1 MRLVTDWFKRNFSD
15 PQIVFLTMGLI
26 GVFAIILIM
35 GDILLPVF
43 ASIVIAYL
51 LEGLVGLM
59 QRSGI
64 NRLISVLF
72 VFSLFIFGM
81 SAILFGLLPML
92 SVQVSQFAKGLPA
105 IVAEGQRLLMML
117 PERYPDIISIEQI
130 QQVFAQARTEI
141 TGATQQL
148 LSLSISSVV
157 GFLTLIV
164 YLVLMPMMV
173 FFFLKDKETILRW
186 FADFVPGER
195 GLATKVWDEVDLQI
209 ANYVRGKFWEVVIVW
224 AATYAV
230 FAYFDLQYAMLLAV
244 AVGLSVIV
252 PYVGAT
258 VVTVPVVV
266 IAWVQFGTTPDF
278 AYLMIAYLVVQAI
291 DGNVLV
297 PLLFGE
303 VVNLHPVAIIVSILV
318 FGGIWGFWGVF
329 FAIPLATLVNAV
341 FHGWSKRNAEMAAAR

>member
-117 PERYPDIISIEQI
+117 PERYPEIISIEQI

-148 LSLSISSVV
+148 LSLSVSSVV

-278 AYLMIAYLVVQAI
+278 VYLMIAYLIVQAI

-303 VVNLHPVAIIVSILV
+303 VVNLHPVAIILSILV
-318 FGGIWGFWGVF
+318 FGGG
-329 FAIPLATLVNAV
+329 
-341 FHGWSKRNAEMAAAR
+341 

>member
-105 IVAEGQRLLMML
+105 IVSEGQRLLMML

-148 LSLSISSVV
+148 LSLSVSSVV

-195 GLATKVWDEVDLQI
+195 GLATKVWYEVDLQI

-258 VVTVPVVV
+258 VVTVLVVV
-266 IAWVQFGTTPDF
+266 IAWVQ
-278 AYLMIAYLVVQAI
+278 
-291 DGNVLV
+291 LV
-297 PLLFGE
+297 PRL
-303 VVNLHPVAIIVSILV
+303 ILR
-318 FGGIWGFWGVF
+318 
-329 FAIPLATLVNAV
+329 T
-341 FHGWSKRNAEMAAAR
+341 